1 MIIKSSRL
9 GVLRR
14 VSSDASGHHL
24 WVTALGAFNLHDAGN
39 FLTEAELWQT
49 ATPALGASVLD
60 AGMPKPRAEVLVAGD
75 VCAPQGRRA
84 ASRIVSL
91 ELGPIV
97 KHLAVF
103 GRRWWRYGPDGPSMT
118 SPEPF
123 ERIPLDWSNAFGG
136 PGNPE
141 NSLGKGSNA
150 RDLLGRREP
159 AELPNIEAPEL
170 LVTGIEDRPAPAGLV
185 PRAADAPSRLRF
197 AGVYDD
203 DWLRDGFPGPGRG
216 FDWRYHN
223 TACPDQQT
231 EAELHGNESFRI
243 TSMHPKHIELR
254 GRLPG
259 FTVRAFAHRG
269 QEFRELAM
277 RCDTVW
283 LFPNASMGI
292 VLFRGG
298 LAVADKDASDVPH
311 VLLAYERM
319 GDARRTLE
327 HYRTALDERIDPELA
342 TLKFFDE
349 RPIKPERLPGDL
361 GAVES
366 ERQALA
372 HARKQRQEHAHEHAM
387 ASAFNTAGLPVPP
400 PELFRADTPM
410 PVELPILTRGEIE
423 RFEAD
428 IAGLKASADALANH
442 VSRESEV
449 MWNEAE
455 RELARALPR
464 ALEAIDPRM
473 RPPINDRL
481 AQVTGR
487 LGDLF
492 DLPAARLLPDVE
504 EGSSDPDPWPDD
516 IFDRAED
523 APARGSSPA
532 AAQSETI
539 ESDSLRRARNRAL
552 GTSDEDDPLAVA
564 RASIDAQTE
573 GAALGRVAE
582 AAAAESIFDVALRV
596 LEQSHSRAASDASAG
611 RQKLRSV
618 VADPRV
624 DYCDD
629 VARRLSAARSSGD
642 PNEELNRAL
651 DDAGIRIGEA
661 STQLDDFRA
670 DGRRMSPVP
679 TALEEPLSETDA
691 ASLGALALELACAR
705 EGLRGRDLAGADL
718 RGADLAGMDLT
729 GIFLEQAKLG
739 GASLAGATLTSAVLT
754 GADLT
759 GTDLTGADLTHSNLS
774 AACLV
779 RARLCDARLDHA
791 RIVRSRF
798 DGADMSGVSL
808 AEVSLIETSMTG
820 ARLAGAVI
828 RDTQFA
834 KCDLSAIS
842 LDGASLNTVVFV
854 ESSTEGF
861 SAPAARFER
870 CVLIGLRGEDADLTD
885 AKFIRC
891 ACIGGA
897 KLVGARMSGL
907 VSSGS
912 GWRGADLSR
921 ADLTAARLDESD
933 LGETN
938 LTGACLHRASLKR
951 SILHKSDATQANF
964 FGATLHE
971 AQAQDANFTRASF
984 HMANLY
990 SADLTDARMTLCD
1003 LTGANSSLT
1012 LLSKPANAG

>member
-1 MIIKSSRL
+1 MPIPFRAPI
-9 GVLRR
+9 
-14 VSSDASGHHL
+14 
-24 WVTALGAFNLHDAGN
+24 TALGAFDMLAPGD
-39 FLTEAELWQT
+39 FLAEAQLWQT
-49 ATPALGASVLD
+49 AVPALGASVLD
-60 AGMPKPRAEVLVAGD
+60 AGVPKPRAEVLVAGD
-75 VCAPQGRRA
+75 VCAPGGRRA
-84 ASRIVSL
+84 TSRIVSL
-91 ELGPIV
+91 ELGSIV

-118 SPEPF
+118 GPEPF

-136 PGNPE
+136 PGYPE

-150 RDLLGRREP
+150 RDLLGRGEP
-159 AELPNIEAPEL
+159 AELPNIEAPES

-231 EAELHGNESFRI
+231 EAELHGNESYRI
-243 TSMHPKHIELR
+243 TSMHPKHTELR

-259 FTVRAFAHRG
+259 FRVRAFARRG

-283 LFPNASMGI
+283 LFPNAPMGI

-327 HYRTALDERIDPELA
+327 HYRTALDERIDPERA

-349 RPIKPERLPGDL
+349 RPIKPERLPGDFE
-361 GAVES
+361 AVEK
-366 ERQALA
+366 ERHALA
-372 HARKQRQEHAHEHAM
+372 HARKRRQEHAHEHAM
-387 ASAFNTAGLPVPP
+387 ASAFDTAGLPVPP

-410 PVELPILTRGEIE
+410 PVELPIVTRGEIE
-423 RFEAD
+423 RFEVD

-455 RELARALPR
+455 RELARALPH
-464 ALEAIDPRM
+464 ALDAIHPRM
-473 RPPINDRL
+473 RSPINDRL
-481 AQVTGR
+481 AQVSGR

-492 DLPAARLLPDVE
+492 DLPTARLLPDVE
-504 EGSSDPDPWPDD
+504 SGSSDPAPRPDE
-516 IFDRAED
+516 IFERAED
-523 APARGSSPA
+523 APARDSGPA

-539 ESDSLRRARNRAL
+539 QSDSLRRARNRAL
-552 GTSDEDDPLAVA
+552 GTSDEGDPLAVA
-564 RASIDAQTE
+564 RASIDAQKAAAQHE
-573 GAALGRVAE
+573 GATLGRVAE

-611 RQKLRSV
+611 RQKLRSA

-624 DYCDD
+624 DYCND
-629 VARRLSAARSSGD
+629 VARRLCAARSSD
-642 PNEELNRAL
+642 DRSEQLNRAL

-670 DGRRMSPVP
+670 DARRLSPVP

-691 ASLGALALELACAR
+691 ASLGALALELACER

-718 RGADLAGMDLT
+718 TGADLAGMDLT
-729 GIFLEQAKLG
+729 GIYLEQAKLG

-834 KCDLSAIS
+834 KCDLTAIS
-842 LDGASLNTVVFV
+842 LDGASLNNVVFV

-870 CVLIGLRGEDADLTD
+870 CVLIGFRGEDADLTD
-885 AKFIRC
+885 AKFIRS

-907 VSSGS
+907 VSWGS

-933 LGETN
+933 LGETD
-938 LTGACLHRASLKR
+938 LTGACLHRASLRR
-951 SILHKSDATQANF
+951 SILHKSDATETNF

-990 SADLTDARMTLCD
+990 CADLTDARLTLCD
-1003 LTGANSSLT
+1003 LTGANVSLT